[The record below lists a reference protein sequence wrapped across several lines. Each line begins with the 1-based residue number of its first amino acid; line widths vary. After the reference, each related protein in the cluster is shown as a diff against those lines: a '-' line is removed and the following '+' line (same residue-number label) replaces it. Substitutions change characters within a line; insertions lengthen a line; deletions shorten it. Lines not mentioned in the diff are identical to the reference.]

1 MDCGGALQLPPGFRF
16 HPTDDELVM
25 YYLLRKCGGL
35 PLAAPVI
42 AEVDLYKFDPWQLP
56 EKAYGGEKEWYFFSP
71 RDRKYPNGSR
81 PNRAA
86 GTGYWKATGADK
98 PVGSPRPVAIKK
110 ALVFYAG
117 KPPKGVKTNWIMH
130 EYRLADVDRS
140 AAARKKTNNALR
152 LDDWVLCR
160 IYNKKGVIERYDTVD
175 DDADDA
181 VAEDVKPAPASRN
194 NPRGTASGRGGAAA
208 AAAPMK
214 VEFPE
219 YGGYYDYEDLEATP
233 SAGMLCFDRPS
244 AAVPTAPAS
253 APAPAPGPA
262 LSSPPP
268 AADSDPERDDDSNN
282 SVAWTM
288 HHTHAHTD
296 NYSSCGSEHV
306 LSPSPDLPDRDHA
319 ESQSAGLWWPVGVG
333 GDWAAAEDGFMVD
346 VDVGDGSSLF
356 GPPSPGLPFAR
367 VDAAAFGD
375 MLASYLHKPF

>member
-1 MDCGGALQLPPGFRF
+1 MDFGSALQLPPGFRF
-16 HPTDDELVM
+16 HPTDDELVN

-42 AEVDLYKFDPWQLP
+42 AEVDLYKFDPWNLP
-56 EKAYGGEKEWYFFSP
+56 EKAMGGEKEWYFFSP

-86 GTGYWKATGADK
+86 GAGYWKATGADK

-175 DDADDA
+175 DDDEVAGAMAD
-181 VAEDVKPAPASRN
+181 DVKPAAKVTAAK
-194 NPRGTASGRGGAAA
+194 NPRGAAGAG
-208 AAAPMK
+208 AAPMK
-214 VEFPE
+214 VEMAD
-219 YGGYYDYEDLEATP
+219 YGGYYDDYDLETP
-233 SAGMLCFDRPS
+233 SAGMLCFDRPG
-244 AAVPTAPAS
+244 AAVPAVPTPAM
-253 APAPAPGPA
+253 AAAAA
-262 LSSPPP
+262 LSPT
-268 AADSDPERDDDSNN
+268 DPDPDRDSN
-282 SVAWTM
+282 SMPWTV
-288 HHTHAHTD
+288 HTD
-296 NYSSCGSEHV
+296 NSSSGSEHV

-319 ESQSAGLWWPVGVG
+319 ESQPAGGYGGGWWAG
-333 GDWAAAEDGFMVD
+333 GDWAGDDGFVVMD
-346 VDVGDGSSLF
+346 DGAGALF
-356 GPPSPGLPFAR
+356 GPPSPGLFAR
-367 VDAAAFGD
+367 VDAAAAAAFGD
-375 MLASYLHKPF
+375 MFAYMQ

>member
-56 EKAYGGEKEWYFFSP
+56 EKAFGGEKEWYFFSP

-117 KPPKGVKTNWIMH
+117 KPTKGVKTNWIMH

-160 IYNKKGVIERYDTVD
+160 IYNKKGVIERYDTVGD
-175 DDADDA
+175 DGDDA
-181 VAEDVKPAPASRN
+181 VADDVKPAPARAASRN
-194 NPRGTASGRGGAAA
+194 NPRAGARGGA

-219 YGGYYDYEDLEATP
+219 YGGYYDYDDLETP

-244 AAVPTAPAS
+244 AAVPTAPA
-253 APAPAPGPA
+253 PAPAISPA
-262 LSSPPP
+262 LSSPP
-268 AADSDPERDDDSNN
+268 ADADLDPDRDDSNN
-282 SVAWTM
+282 SMPWTTH
-288 HHTHAHTD
+288 HHTHTD
-296 NYSSCGSEHV
+296 NSSCGSEHV

-319 ESQSAGLWWPVGVG
+319 ESQPGAGAAWWPVGG
-333 GDWAAAEDGFMVD
+333 GDWGSAAVAEDGFMVD
-346 VDVGDGSSLF
+346 VDIDDGSSLF
-356 GPPSPGLPFAR
+356 GPPSPGLFAR

>member
-56 EKAYGGEKEWYFFSP
+56 EKAFGGEKEWYFFSP

-175 DDADDA
+175 DGDDDA
-181 VAEDVKPAPASRN
+181 VADDVKPAPAPAASKN
-194 NPRGTASGRGGAAA
+194 NPLAGARGGA

-219 YGGYYDYEDLEATP
+219 YGGYYDYDDLETP

-244 AAVPTAPAS
+244 YAAAVPTAPAS
-253 APAPAPGPA
+253 VPAIAPA
-262 LSSPPP
+262 LSSPP
-268 AADSDPERDDDSNN
+268 ADADLDPDRDDSNN
-282 SVAWTM
+282 SMPWTT
-288 HHTHAHTD
+288 HHHAHTD
-296 NYSSCGSEHV
+296 NSSCGSEHV

-319 ESQSAGLWWPVGVG
+319 ESQAGWWAPVGVG
-333 GDWAAAEDGFMVD
+333 GDWAAEDGFMVD
-346 VDVGDGSSLF
+346 VDVDDGSSLF
-356 GPPSPGLPFAR
+356 RPPSPGLFAR

-375 MLASYLHKPF
+375 MLASYSYLHKPF

>member
-25 YYLLRKCGGL
+25 YYLCRKCGGL

-42 AEVDLYKFDPWQLP
+42 AEVDLYKFNPWDLP
-56 EKAYGGEKEWYFFSP
+56 EKAMGGEKEWYFFSP

-117 KPPKGVKTNWIMH
+117 KPPRGVKTNWIMH

-175 DDADDA
+175 DDAAGDEVKAAA
-181 VAEDVKPAPASRN
+181 VATAAAK
-194 NPRGTASGRGGAAA
+194 NPREAAAGRGGV
-208 AAAPMK
+208 APMK
-214 VEFPE
+214 VELTD
-219 YGGYYDYEDLEATP
+219 YGFYDDYEQVPP
-233 SAGMLCFDRPS
+233 SAGMLCFDRPEL
-244 AAVPTAPAS
+244 AL
-253 APAPAPGPA
+253 APAP
-262 LSSPPP
+262 ST
-268 AADSDPERDDDSNN
+268 DRDSN
-282 SVAWTM
+282 SVQRL
-288 HHTHAHTD
+288 HTD
-296 NYSSCGSEHV
+296 NSSCGSEHV
-306 LSPSPDLPDRDHA
+306 LSPSPELPDRDHA
-319 ESQSAGLWWPVGVG
+319 ESQPTAAGWWASG
-333 GDWAAAEDGFMVD
+333 GDWGGCGATDDAFVVDG
-346 VDVGDGSSLF
+346 GALF
-356 GPPSPGLPFAR
+356 GPPSPGLFQAR
-367 VDAAAFGD
+367 DAAAAFGD
-375 MLASYLHKPF
+375 MFAYLQRPF

>member
-1 MDCGGALQLPPGFRF
+1 MEMNCGGALQLPPGFRF

-25 YYLLRKCGGL
+25 YYLCRKCGGL

-42 AEVDLYKFDPWQLP
+42 AEVDLYKFDPWNLP
-56 EKAYGGEKEWYFFSP
+56 EKAMGGEKEWYFFSP

-175 DDADDA
+175 DADD
-181 VAEDVKPAPASRN
+181 DVKPAAVTAAK
-194 NPRGTASGRGGAAA
+194 NPRGAAAAAGRGGAAA
-208 AAAPMK
+208 MK
-214 VEFPE
+214 VELPDYAL
-219 YGGYYDYEDLEATP
+219 YGYDEPAPP
-233 SAGMLCFDRPS
+233 SAGMLCFDRPF
-244 AAVPTAPAS
+244 APAREPS
-253 APAPAPGPA
+253 A
-262 LSSPPP
+262 
-268 AADSDPERDDDSNN
+268 DRDSN
-282 SVAWTM
+282 SVPWLQ
-288 HHTHAHTD
+288 TD
-296 NYSSCGSEHV
+296 NSSCGSEHV

-319 ESQSAGLWWPVGVG
+319 ESQPGWIGMG
-333 GDWAAAEDGFMVD
+333 GADDVFVVDG
-346 VDVGDGSSLF
+346 GSLF
-356 GPPSPGLPFAR
+356 DLPSPGLFAR
-367 VDAAAFGD
+367 DVAAFGD
-375 MLASYLHKPF
+375 MLAYLQKPF

>member
-1 MDCGGALQLPPGFRF
+1 MDFGGALQLPPGFRF
-16 HPTDDELVM
+16 HPTDDELVN

-42 AEVDLYKFDPWQLP
+42 AEVDLYKFDPWNLP
-56 EKAYGGEKEWYFFSP
+56 EKAMGGEKEWYFFSP

-86 GTGYWKATGADK
+86 GAGYWKATGADK

-175 DDADDA
+175 DDDEPAAGA
-181 VAEDVKPAPASRN
+181 VADDVKPAPKATAAAK
-194 NPRGTASGRGGAAA
+194 NPRGGAG
-208 AAAPMK
+208 AAPMK
-214 VEFPE
+214 VEMAD
-219 YGGYYDYEDLEATP
+219 YGGYYDDYDLETP
-233 SAGMLCFDRPS
+233 SAGMLCFDRPG
-244 AAVPTAPAS
+244 AAVATV
-253 APAPAPGPA
+253 PAPAAHAAAPAA
-262 LSSPPP
+262 LSP
-268 AADSDPERDDDSNN
+268 AEADPDGDS
-282 SVAWTM
+282 SSMPWAM
-288 HHTHAHTD
+288 HTD
-296 NYSSCGSEHV
+296 NSSSGSEHV

-319 ESQSAGLWWPVGVG
+319 ESQPAAGGYGGAAGWWAG
-333 GDWAAAEDGFMVD
+333 GDWGGDDGFVVMD
-346 VDVGDGSSLF
+346 DAGAGALF
-356 GPPSPGLPFAR
+356 GPPSPGLFAR
-367 VDAAAFGD
+367 VDAAAAAAFGD
-375 MLASYLHKPF
+375 MFAYMQ